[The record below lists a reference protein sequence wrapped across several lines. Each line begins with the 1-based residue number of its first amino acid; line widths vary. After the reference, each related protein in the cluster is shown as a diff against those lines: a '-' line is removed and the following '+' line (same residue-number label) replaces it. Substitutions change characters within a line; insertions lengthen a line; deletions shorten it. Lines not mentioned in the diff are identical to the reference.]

1 MYIMLHVETFSV
13 SDERKYEDHSKVFF
27 LPEYLLIFK
36 TFFKW
41 NVSQGQNVKEV
52 VPLERPGLR
61 HQPLRVKIITVP
73 IFLIG
78 VKNWVAHRKQKPN
91 SNSLLLLAGKV

>member
-1 MYIMLHVETFSV
+1 MNVNMKITE
-13 SDERKYEDHSKVFF
+13 VFF

-36 TFFKW
+36 TFFKG

-52 VPLERPGLR
+52 VPLEGPWLR
-61 HQPLRVKIITVP
+61 NQPLRVKI

-78 VKNWVAHRKQKPN
+78 VKNWVALIKQKPN
-91 SNSLLLLAGKV
+91 SNPSLLLAGKV

>member
-1 MYIMLHVETFSV
+1 MFHLETFSV
-13 SDERKYEDHSKVFF
+13 SNERKYEDYSKVFF

-36 TFFKW
+36 TFFKG

-52 VPLERPGLR
+52 LPLERPWLR
-61 HQPLRVKIITVP
+61 NQPLRVKIITVP

-78 VKNWVAHRKQKPN
+78 VKNWVALRKQKPN